1 MVWAMEQRDWRIGE
15 LAEAAG
21 VTVRALRHYDR
32 LGLLVPSTRTSGGH
46 RVYSGADVRRLYR
59 LLALRSLGIRL
70 DDVAPLLDGG
80 DLAAVARA
88 QLDRV
93 DEDIERLNGLRTRLH
108 RLLELIAADGDA
120 PASHYLDAME
130 AMTRM
135 DRYYTP
141 EQLVQ
146 LEARGR
152 ELGPEGMERAQREW
166 AELID
171 EAKGHMERGTDPAD
185 PTVQAIVARWDALIE
200 EFTGGDPGIRAGLQ
214 TLYDEQGPAA
224 ASRGMVDPELM
235 AYVGRGRG
243 AFRPRR

>member
-1 MVWAMEQRDWRIGE
+1 MVWTMEQRDWRIGE
-15 LAEAAG
+15 LADAAG

-59 LLALRSLGIRL
+59 LLALRSLGVRL

-88 QLDRV
+88 QLERV
-93 DEDIERLNGLRTRLH
+93 DDDIERLNGLRARLH

-130 AMTRM
+130 AMATM

-141 EQLVQ
+141 EQLAQ
-146 LEARGR
+146 LESRRR
-152 ELGPEGMERAQREW
+152 ELGPEGMESAQRDW

-171 EAKGHMERGTDPAD
+171 EARGHMERDPAD
-185 PTVQAIVARWDALIE
+185 PAVQAIVARWDSLIE
-200 EFTGGDPGIRAGLQ
+200 HFTGGDPGIRDSLQ
-214 TLYDEQGPAA
+214 KLYDDQGPTA
-224 ASRGMVDPELM
+224 ASRGSVDPDLM
-235 AYVGRGRG
+235 AYVGRARRL
-243 AFRPRR
+243 RPRR